1 MKTLKDFDF
10 NNKIV
15 LLRLDLNVTIKDGK
29 ILSTKKITSSLET
42 INYLINNNAKIVIFS
57 HLGKVKTIEDKKE
70 KTLYPVYEELNKLLN
85 GKVYFSSA
93 TRGNILEDKISKLNN
108 GEVLLVENTRFE
120 DIDGKKESTC
130 DEALSKYWA
139 SLGDIFINDAFGLSH
154 RKHASNYGITKFIDS
169 GIGLLMEH
177 EINGLK
183 PLLEPS
189 KPFVIIMGGAKVA
202 DKLDI
207 IKGLLPKC
215 DYLLTGGGI
224 ANSFL
229 NCSFNVGKSLKDDD
243 KKYELELLL
252 KEYPNKIITPI
263 DVKVL
268 SNEKVEEKNLK
279 DINDEDIIYDI
290 GTNTVKLYTKYIN
303 EASLI
308 FINGTVG
315 MYEDER
321 FTDGTKKVLETIS
334 NASGTKIAGGGDA
347 LASIERF
354 NIKNLDFISTGGG
367 ATLEYISRN
376 KLKCIDDN

>member
-367 ATLEYISRN
+367 ATLEYISKN
-376 KLKCIDDN
+376 KLNCIDDN

>member
-10 NNKIV
+10 NNKTV

-29 ILSTKKITSSLET
+29 ILSTQKIISSLET

-57 HLGKVKTIEDKKE
+57 HLGKVKSIEDKNNN
-70 KTLYPVYEELNKLLN
+70 TLYPVYEELNKLLN
-85 GKVYFSSA
+85 GKVFFSSA
-93 TRGNILEDKISKLNN
+93 TKGKILEEKIAKLKN

-120 DIDGKKESTC
+120 DIDGKKESSC
-130 DEALSKYWA
+130 DEELSKYWA

-154 RKHASNYGITKFIDS
+154 RKHASNYGISKFIDS
-169 GIGLLMEH
+169 GIGLLMAH

-183 PLLEPS
+183 ALIEPT
-189 KPFVIIMGGAKVA
+189 KPFVIIMGGAKVS

-229 NCSFNVGKSLKDDD
+229 NCNYNVGKSLKDDD
-243 KKYELELLL
+243 KKDVLEELL
-252 KEYPNKIITPI
+252 KEYTSKIITPI

-268 SNEKVEEKNLK
+268 SNEKVEEKRVNE
-279 DINDEDIIYDI
+279 INNEDIIYDI
-290 GTNTVKLYTKYIN
+290 GNQTIDLYAKYIN
-303 EASLI
+303 DAKLI

-321 FTDGTKKVLETIS
+321 FMNGTKKILDIIS
-334 NASGTKIAGGGDA
+334 NAKGTKIAGGGDA
-347 LASIERF
+347 LASIEKF
-354 NIKNLDFISTGGG
+354 NIKNLDFVSTGGG
-367 ATLEYISRN
+367 ATLEYISKN
-376 KLKCIDDN
+376 KLNCIDDN

>member
-29 ILSTKKITSSLET
+29 ILSTKKISSSLET
-42 INYLINNNAKIVIFS
+42 INDLINKNAKIVIFS

-120 DIDGKKESTC
+120 DIDGKKESSC
-130 DEALSKYWA
+130 NEELSKYWA

-243 KKYELELLL
+243 KKSELELLL

-268 SNEKVEEKNLK
+268 SNEKVEEKNIK

-290 GTNTVKLYTKYIN
+290 GKNTVNLYTKYIN
-303 EASLI
+303 EASII

-321 FTDGTKKVLETIS
+321 FTDGTKKILETIS

-367 ATLEYISRN
+367 ATLEYISKN
-376 KLKCIDDN
+376 KLNCIDDN

>member
-42 INYLINNNAKIVIFS
+42 INYLINKNAKIVIFS

-70 KTLYPVYEELNKLLN
+70 NTLYPVYEELNKLLN

-93 TRGNILEDKISKLNN
+93 TNGNILEDKISKLNN

-120 DIDGKKESTC
+120 DIDGKKESSC
-130 DEALSKYWA
+130 NEELSKYWA

-229 NCSFNVGKSLKDDD
+229 NCNSNVGKSLKDDD
-243 KKYELELLL
+243 KKSELVLLL

-268 SNEKVEEKNLK
+268 SSEKVVEKNLK

-290 GTNTVKLYTKYIN
+290 GPNTVKLYTKYIN

-367 ATLEYISRN
+367 ATLEYISKN
-376 KLKCIDDN
+376 KLNCIDDN